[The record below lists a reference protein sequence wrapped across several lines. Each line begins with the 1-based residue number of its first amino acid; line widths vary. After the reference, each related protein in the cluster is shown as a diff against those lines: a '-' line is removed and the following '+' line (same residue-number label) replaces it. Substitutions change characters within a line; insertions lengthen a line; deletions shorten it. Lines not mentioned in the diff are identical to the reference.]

1 MAIGYYSTED
11 EMKYLRSI
19 GEHKKNGKLSVES
32 FYSRLMPRQQ
42 AARKVNLLK
51 NYIATADK
59 REDWGSIEKR
69 IALGC
74 ARKELERLT
83 GNGAK
88 RP

>member
-1 MAIGYYSTED
+1 MGYFSTED
-11 EMKYLRSI
+11 ELQYLRSI
-19 GEHKKNGKLSVES
+19 GEHKKDAPRSS
-32 FYSRLMPRQQ
+32 DSAYSRLMPRERVL
-42 AARKVNLLK
+42 RKIALLK
-51 NYIATADK
+51 RYIAAADK

-83 GNGAK
+83 GA